1 MEALGY
7 LEYRKPLT
15 EKEMSDYELKPARAR
30 LRERD
35 VLREPEKEVRTG
47 PEKKS
52 VLRNL
57 ESKKPQK
64 REKEAGNKNVPQMGQ
79 TR

>member
-1 MEALGY
+1 LIA
-7 LEYRKPLT
+7 
-15 EKEMSDYELKPARAR
+15 KEMSDYELRPARAR

-35 VLREPEKEVRTG
+35 VFGEPEKEVRTS

-52 VLRNL
+52 VLRDL
-57 ESKKPQK
+57 ESKKPQV
-64 REKEAGNKNVPQMGQ
+64 REKEAGSKNVQQMGQ